1 VYAIYDGVLMDTGT
15 VDCINARL
23 STSKSLSSYYG
34 ADDAIRARLTQTSIS
49 GVVVKFYLGDAK
61 NLTTFFSEADI
72 FDALFL
78 GREPTYH
85 TNSLAQFLIHF
96 LAFTLSQFRGSL
108 VVVNCLVL
116 VNLVATNLIWGDA
129 TAIASPLTL
138 DYLGGCHPP
147 ASTSTTPL
155 TSIIY

>member
-1 VYAIYDGVLMDTGT
+1 MKAAVQHFMCMMSVIRLAVL
-15 VDCINARL
+15 R
-23 STSKSLSSYYG
+23 
-34 ADDAIRARLTQTSIS
+34 S

-72 FDALFL
+72 FDDPFL

-96 LAFTLSQFRGSL
+96 FTFTLSQVRGSL
-108 VVVNCLVL
+108 VFVNCLVL

-129 TAIASPLTL
+129 TAIASPLTP
-138 DYLGGCHPP
+138 DYLGGCHPSSKIFGGMP
-147 ASTSTTPL
+147 SPRIPPPL
-155 TSIIY
+155 HHWCYEIFFSSLDRKINK